1 MARKD
6 DVGRDG
12 EDLARRWLE
21 QSGLEVIERNWRCRE
36 GEIDLVALDGDD
48 LVIVEVKTRRTLRLG
63 HPAEAVTPRK
73 LARLRRLA
81 GLWLTESARH
91 ASGVRVDVIAVW
103 MPDGHPARVDHIQG
117 VG

>member
-1 MARKD
+1 MAAKD
-6 DVGRDG
+6 ELGRLG

-21 QSGLEVIERNWRCRE
+21 RDGFEIVDRNWRCRQ

-48 LVIVEVKTRRTLRLG
+48 LVVVEVKTRRTLRLG

-73 LARLRRLA
+73 LARLRVLA
-81 GLWLTESARH
+81 GQWLTEHDIH
-91 ASGVRVDVIAVW
+91 AAGLRLDVIAVL
-103 MPDGHPARVDHIQG
+103 MPRGERARIDHLRG

>member
-6 DVGRDG
+6 EIGRAG
-12 EDLARRWLE
+12 EDLARRW
-21 QSGLEVIERNWRCRE
+21 IERTGAEVVECNWRCRE
-36 GEIDLVALDGDD
+36 GELDLIAFDGDD

-81 GLWLTESARH
+81 GIWLDGCRRH
-91 ASGVRVDVIAVW
+91 VAGVRVDVIAVW
-103 MPDGHPARVDHIQG
+103 LPEGQSPRVDHIQG

>member
-6 DVGRDG
+6 EIGRAG
-12 EDLARRWLE
+12 EDLAKQWIERAGA
-21 QSGLEVIERNWRCRE
+21 QVVERNWRCRE
-36 GEIDLVALDGDD
+36 GEIDLIAFDGDD
-48 LVIVEVKTRRTLRLG
+48 LIIVEVKTRRTLRLG

-81 GLWLTESARH
+81 GIWLQGCRRPVA
-91 ASGVRVDVIAVW
+91 GVRVDVIAVW
-103 MPDGHPARVDHIQG
+103 LPEGQNPRVDHIQG